1 MKRTVVLIPGDGI
14 GPEVTQAA
22 RRCLDALNVGIE
34 WVIAQAGEPALKSDG
49 DLLPQ
54 KTLDLIKQHKIA
66 LKGPI
71 TTPVGK
77 GFRSI
82 NVALRQALDL
92 YACVRPTWYIEG
104 VKGSRPGLN
113 LMIVRENSEDLYSG
127 VEFEQDKPETVE
139 LIAYLNKISP
149 KQVREGS
156 AISIKPISAFGSER
170 VARYGFE
177 LARREG
183 RKKVTCVHKAN
194 IMKYT
199 DGLFLRTFQEVA
211 QKYPDIEA
219 SDVIVDNLCMQLVL
233 RPQQFEV
240 LVLPNLY
247 GDIVSDLCAG
257 LAGGLGIACGAN
269 IGTNA
274 AVFEPVHGSAPK
286 YAGMDKA
293 NPTAT
298 ILSANMMLKYMG
310 EMEKSKI
317 LEEALVSVIR
327 EGKYVTYDLK
337 ADRNDPTAAKTS
349 EMAQAVV
356 NKIKSLLK

>member
-1 MKRTVVLIPGDGI
+1 MKRIVVLIPGDGI
-14 GPEVTQAA
+14 GPEVTEAT
-22 RRCLDALNVGIE
+22 RLCVDALDLGIE
-34 WVIAQAGEPALKSDG
+34 WVIAQAGEPALKTDG

-54 KTLDLIKQHKIA
+54 KTLDLIKKHKIA

-71 TTPVGK
+71 TTPIGK

-82 NVALRQALDL
+82 NVALRQELDL
-92 YACVRPTWYIEG
+92 YACVRPTWHIEG

-113 LMIVRENSEDLYSG
+113 LVIIRENSEDLYSG
-127 VEFEQDKPETVE
+127 VEFEEGKPETVE
-139 LIAYLNKISP
+139 LIAHLNKISK
-149 KQVREGS
+149 KQVRADS
-156 AISIKPISAFGSER
+156 AISIKPISFFASER

-177 LARREG
+177 LAKREG
-183 RKKVTCVHKAN
+183 RKKVVCVHKAN

-211 QKYPDIEA
+211 KHYPQIEA
-219 SDVIVDNLCMQLVL
+219 SDVIVDNLCMQLVM
-233 RPQQFEV
+233 RPEQFEV

-269 IGTNA
+269 IGKDA

-286 YAGMDKA
+286 YAGMNKA

-310 EMEKSKI
+310 EMKKSKI
-317 LEEALVSVIR
+317 LEEALTAVIR
-327 EGKYVTYDLK
+327 EGKDVTYDMK
-337 ADRNDPTAAKTS
+337 ADRNDPTAAGTR
-349 EMAQAVV
+349 EFAQAIVK
-356 NKIKSLLK
+356 NIKKAIL